1 MIYIIR
7 NNKQF
12 GPYDEQTLLQ
22 YVNDGKILF
31 HDKAYSGNDPNNI
44 RTVGYFLKLGGK
56 KTNIKHGG
64 SVVQQL
70 KMIGRELIIPKQIFS
85 RHEIMKDSRLLWLAL
100 LGLAPAFL
108 IGLFS
113 SVTVI
118 TFYVISLYFS
128 IIWGLFFFYFF
139 KTPQINTKT
148 TIALFF
154 ILQLFVFVIWDILSL
169 PNWPV
174 IRLLYSFTNSNLMIL
189 KLTGYIFGVGL
200 LEEAVKAIPL
210 LLIIYRAKEPYIPQ
224 SLVFYGL
231 MSGIAFGVF
240 EGVQYQ
246 MTVNTQLDYANAF
259 FMNVARLTS
268 LPFLH
273 AVWAGMAGYFIAFA
287 NLYPKYRRALYFLA
301 ISIPATIHG
310 LYDTLGWSI
319 LGLLLTLLSVILLM
333 CYLKQGINYQ
343 SKLSK

>member
-7 NNKQF
+7 NKQQF
-12 GPYDEQTLLQ
+12 GPYDEQTLSL
-22 YVNDGKILF
+22 YVNEGKILLQ
-31 HDKAYSGNDPNNI
+31 DKAYFQNDPNNI
-44 RTVGYFLKLGGK
+44 NTVRYFLKLSGQK
-56 KTNIKHGG
+56 VYIKHEG
-64 SVVQQL
+64 SILQQL
-70 KMIGRELIIPKQIFS
+70 KAIGRELIIPKQIFS
-85 RHEIMKDSRLLWLAL
+85 RKEIMKDSRLLWLAL
-100 LGLAPAFL
+100 LGLSPAFL

-113 SVTVI
+113 TIPVI

-139 KTPQINTKT
+139 KTPQISTKT

-154 ILQLFVFVIWDILSL
+154 ILQLVVFTIWDILHLPSL
-169 PNWPV
+169 PG
-174 IRLLYSFTNSNLMIL
+174 ISLLYSFTESNSVIL
-189 KLTGYIFGVGL
+189 RLIGFIFGVGL
-200 LEEAVKAIPL
+200 LEEAVKALPL
-210 LLIIYRAKEPYIPQ
+210 ILIIYRAKEPYIPQ

-246 MTVNTQLDYANAF
+246 MTVNIRLGYADAF

-273 AVWAGMAGYFIAFA
+273 AIWAGMAGYFIAFA

-319 LGLLLTLLSVILLM
+319 LGLLLTLMSVILLM
-333 CYLKQGINYQ
+333 SYLKQGVNYQ